1 MLQTPPNFPR
11 GPNGRDLRVLYSQI
25 LQANS
30 LMRTALLTTALASLL
45 AATWG
50 EVLAQAPTAGAAAA
64 RTVFLD
70 ADTANEVDDLYAIVR
85 VFAQDD
91 WSVPFLSSTQWQI
104 SQWATRESAE
114 DSYRLNNHLAL
125 LLDVDEDT
133 EVVRGG
139 HRRMY
144 DWGHQPIYSHAAL
157 ELIELARAASPGEK
171 VAVVALGALTNVASA
186 LLIAPDIAERIELYW
201 LGSTYDFERD
211 RAGTTDFNALMDP
224 QAARTVFD
232 HPTLRTHILP
242 VSEVEAFT
250 VHYDDVEA
258 MIGGKGELADLLL
271 QRWRAH
277 LDGVTDERVLWDVA
291 IVELLD
297 DPSFA
302 TEVKAPG
309 YGGPNVT
316 AYRDLQGEKLFA
328 QAMSRIGERVAE
340 AGR

>member
-1 MLQTPPNFPR
+1 MTHKRSL
-11 GPNGRDLRVLYSQI
+11 VLCI
-25 LQANS
+25 S
-30 LMRTALLTTALASLL
+30 LAASLP
-45 AATWG
+45 
-50 EVLAQAPTAGAAAA
+50 VLAQAPTADAPAE

-85 VFAQDD
+85 AFAEDD
-91 WSVPFLSSTQWQI
+91 WAVPVLASTQWQI

-125 LLDVDEDT
+125 LLDVGDET
-133 EVVRGG
+133 AVVRGG

-144 DWGHQPIYSHAAL
+144 DWGHQPIYSHAAI
-157 ELIELARAASPGEK
+157 ELIELARATGPGEK
-171 VAVVALGALTNVASA
+171 LTVVALGALTNVASA

-211 RAGTTDFNALMDP
+211 RAGATDFNALMDP
-224 QAARTVFD
+224 QAARVVFE

-258 MIGGKGELADLLL
+258 MIGGEGELADLLL
-271 QRWRAH
+271 RRWRDH
-277 LDGVTDERVLWDVA
+277 LDGARDERVLWDVA
-291 IVELLD
+291 IVELLN

-302 TEVKAPG
+302 TEVPAPG

-316 AYRDLQGEKLFA
+316 AYRDLKGEALFE
-328 QAMSRIGERVAE
+328 QAMARIAERVE
-340 AGR
+340 GAGR